1 MALLKKI
8 YKKYQGLSLR
18 SRRLGVFAII
28 SVLTTLLFVFLY
40 YRQTNQIILDDA
52 VNSKRLIMQYFK
64 NDAGETLRSAT
75 SILYRLSYDETVR
88 QALEGNA
95 TSEESLQEE
104 KRNLNKIIYSQ
115 ILKPNFTSARVFFV
129 KDKPYTENSHRFFS
143 IHEVE
148 LYDWYDAVVTA
159 EGSVVWTKPY
169 KNNSGAYQMLTT
181 ISAAR
186 ALMSWDNPGVM
197 EGMLVVDFD
206 INLMFRQLLLSARK
220 MLNGDIYIINAD
232 QEVVCSLI
240 NTDLGLPIQEIESFK
255 SYEADQSRREH
266 DGYIILTEPLSYPN
280 EWSVVLSFETEP
292 LIQNNQEGFNK
303 YLYSLLA
310 VMIIALVL
318 NLASARIFSNQLER
332 MAIMLQ
338 RSIGATNQA
347 QASPKVLHKKLES
360 YMVLSSKSQALLNT
374 INEMELQRT
383 EAQLSAMRSKIN
395 PHFLYN
401 QLDTINWMAIRS
413 GAPEVADAVRRLSR
427 YYRAHLAK
435 GDDIITLK
443 RELGLL
449 ESYIDLMKMR
459 TKDSIN
465 YVIKCDESVKEY
477 LVCNMILQPLVE
489 NAIEHGIMEKEYPTG
504 TISVEVTETE
514 THLVI
519 CVKDDGAGIPSSVL
533 SELNE
538 RYETKKNISGYGY
551 YNVDRRVRLYF
562 GEESGLFAES
572 NGSGTVITIRIPK
585 LRSLNK

>member
-1 MALLKKI
+1 
-8 YKKYQGLSLR
+8 
-18 SRRLGVFAII
+18 
-28 SVLTTLLFVFLY
+28 
-40 YRQTNQIILDDA
+40 
-52 VNSKRLIMQYFK
+52 
-64 NDAGETLRSAT
+64 
-75 SILYRLSYDETVR
+75 
-88 QALEGNA
+88 
-95 TSEESLQEE
+95 
-104 KRNLNKIIYSQ
+104 
-115 ILKPNFTSARVFFV
+115 
-129 KDKPYTENSHRFFS
+129 
-143 IHEVE
+143 
-148 LYDWYDAVVTA
+148 
-159 EGSVVWTKPY
+159 
-169 KNNSGAYQMLTT
+169 
-181 ISAAR
+181 
-186 ALMSWDNPGVM
+186 
-197 EGMLVVDFD
+197 
-206 INLMFRQLLLSARK
+206 
-220 MLNGDIYIINAD
+220 
-232 QEVVCSLI
+232 
-240 NTDLGLPIQEIESFK
+240 
-255 SYEADQSRREH
+255 
-266 DGYIILTEPLSYPN
+266 
-280 EWSVVLSFETEP
+280 
-292 LIQNNQEGFNK
+292 
-303 YLYSLLA
+303 
-310 VMIIALVL
+310 
-318 NLASARIFSNQLER
+318 
-332 MAIMLQ
+332 
-338 RSIGATNQA
+338 
-347 QASPKVLHKKLES
+347 
-360 YMVLSSKSQALLNT
+360 MVLSSKSQALLNT

-435 GDDIITLK
+435 GDDITTLK

-449 ESYIDLMKMR
+449 ESYIDLMKIR

-489 NAIEHGIMEKEYPTG
+489 NAIEHGIMEKEDPTG